1 VIRESRFGVTINNPH
16 MIAVHF
22 QNLLFLLFVAGAFLF
37 QLLTRAASKTSKNAD
52 QSPRRST
59 SRPQTPPPIPRG
71 PVETDEERIRK
82 FLEALGQPT
91 TSKPPPPVMLRP
103 TYQKPVILPH
113 VGPFASPLPPL
124 ATRPPDLPRKISLP
138 GQLTPTHKTKTS
150 TSKTAEPSTFE
161 AYEGPPSESPPAIE
175 APAEADVIATR
186 PILKPEQS
194 KTDMAV
200 LLKSTSG
207 LRNAIILRE
216 VFGPPRSLQPLDLI
230 GNV

>member
-1 VIRESRFGVTINNPH
+1 

-22 QNLLFLLFVAGAFLF
+22 ENLLFLLFVAGAFLF

-52 QSPRRST
+52 ESPRRST

-91 TSKPPPPVMLRP
+91 TSKPPPPVMPRP

-113 VGPFASPLPPL
+113 VGPFPSPLPPL
-124 ATRPPDLPRKISLP
+124 TTRPPDLPRKIGLP

-161 AYEGPPSESPPAIE
+161 AYEGPPSESPPTIE

-186 PILKPEQS
+186 PVLKPEQS
-194 KTDMAV
+194 KTDIAV
-200 LLKSTSG
+200 LLTSTSG

-230 GNV
+230 GSV

>member
-1 VIRESRFGVTINNPH
+1 

-22 QNLLFLLFVAGAFLF
+22 ENLLFLLFVVGAFLF

-52 QSPRRST
+52 ESQRRPT
-59 SRPQTPPPIPRG
+59 SRPQTPPPNPRG
-71 PVETDEERIRK
+71 PPETDEERIRK

-91 TSKPPPPVMLRP
+91 TSKPPPPVMPRP
-103 TYQKPVILPH
+103 TYQKPIVLPH
-113 VGPFASPLPPL
+113 VPPLASPLPPL
-124 ATRPPDLPRKISLP
+124 TTRPPDLPRKIGLP
-138 GQLTPTHKTKTS
+138 GQLTPTDKAKTS

-175 APAEADVIATR
+175 VPAEAYAIAAR
-186 PILKPEQS
+186 PVLKPEQS
-194 KTDMAV
+194 KTDIAV
-200 LLKSTSG
+200 LLTSTSG

-230 GNV
+230 GSI